1 MKKIDEMSDHEL
13 LRELVEEKRRND
25 IIQWAILLLVVFI
38 AVFTYIQVRR
48 YMPMVTDLV
57 DRANVLMVDLE
68 ANSKQVEEV
77 FNSLNDGSI
86 DQFKG
91 VMQQFNDGSIEQFK
105 NVVDQLNDGTI
116 DKLKNLINQLDSIVS
131 LFKR

>member
-38 AVFTYIQVRR
+38 SVFTYVQARR
-48 YMPMVTDLV
+48 YVPVVTDLI
-57 DRANVLMVDLE
+57 DRANVLMTDLE

-86 DQFKG
+86 DEFKA
-91 VMQQFNDGSIEQFK
+91 VMGQFNDGSIDQFK
-105 NVVDQLNDGTI
+105 TVVEKLNDGTI
-116 DKLKNLINQLDSIVS
+116 DKLKNLVNQLDSIVS
-131 LFKR
+131 LFGR